1 MRGYA
6 LSNLLAGTQQA
17 MTTSYKTLVNFSASN
32 GTLLKRAAVHE
43 FSVGT
48 DGTPA
53 DQVMTYD
60 ISRTTAIG
68 TGTSATPT
76 KLDLAEGATPMVGTV
91 NHTGEPTVTAASSLW
106 GAGINQRATHRW
118 VAMPGQEIIIPA
130 TDAAG
135 IAIRAKSPG
144 YTGTA
149 IAQMHFQ

>member
-91 NHTGEPTVTAASSLW
+91 NHTGEPTVTSASSLW